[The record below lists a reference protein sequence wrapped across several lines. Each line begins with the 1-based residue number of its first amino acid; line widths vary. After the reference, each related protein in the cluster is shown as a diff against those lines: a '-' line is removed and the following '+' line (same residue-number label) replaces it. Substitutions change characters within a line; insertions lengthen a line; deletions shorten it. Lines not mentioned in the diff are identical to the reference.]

1 MTNNKLVSGV
11 VGAMAASLA
20 LTACGGN
27 ADGAATGAS
36 ASECGDATLR
46 LGYIMAE
53 GDPGDL
59 GAKRFEEIVEEET
72 DGAIDVVP
80 QANGILGEEQ
90 ELWEGHDI
98 GSVEMSLTGVGP
110 ISFFTPEY
118 AGVQMYYAIR
128 DTDHLDEVF
137 NGEIG
142 DEIES
147 ALLEAKGGR
156 ILDWWHRGARH
167 VTSNK
172 PIRTPEDL
180 SGFKIRTP
188 EGETYLRAWEA
199 FGASPTPMALGELF
213 TALEQG
219 VVDGQENPLEL
230 IATQSFDEVQ
240 SHANLTGHQVA
251 PYLLSISEQ
260 TWQSLCADQQ
270 EIIQDAALEAGE
282 YEKGLVADSEEKW
295 KQELADRGMTIVED
309 VDVEAFREIAAE
321 TAKTLEADGL
331 WQEGLY
337 ERIQAVGNDG

>member
-1 MTNNKLVSGV
+1 MTSKKIITGI
-11 VGAMAASLA
+11 VGAMASSLA
-20 LTACGGN
+20 LTACGSG
-27 ADGAATGAS
+27 GAAGVAAS
-36 ASECGDATLR
+36 GECGDATLR

-59 GAKRFEEIVEEET
+59 GAKRFEEIVEEQTE
-72 DGAIDVVP
+72 GAIDVVP
-80 QANGILGEEQ
+80 EANGILGEEQ
-90 ELWEGHDI
+90 ELWEGHEI
-98 GSVEMSLTGVGP
+98 GSVDMSLTGVGP
-110 ISFFTPEY
+110 ISFFTPDY

-128 DTDHLDEVF
+128 DTEHLDAVF

-142 DEIES
+142 DEIEQ

-156 ILDWWHRGARH
+156 VLDWWHRGARH

-172 PIRTPEDL
+172 PIRTPKDL
-180 SGFKIRTP
+180 KGFKIRTP

-230 IATQSFDEVQ
+230 IATNSFDEVQ

-251 PYLLSISEQ
+251 PYVLTISDQ
-260 TWQSLCADQQ
+260 AWKSLCEEQQ
-270 EIIQDAALEAGE
+270 EVVQDAAVEAGT
-282 YEKGLVADSEEKW
+282 YEKDLVADNEEKW
-295 KQELADRGMTIVED
+295 KEELSGRGMTIVED
-309 VDVEAFREIAAE
+309 VDVEAFRQIATE
-321 TAKTLEADGL
+321 TAKKLEADGL

-337 ERIQAVGNDG
+337 ERIQSVGTDG